1 MKRQTMIYQSILGLF
16 LVFNLL
22 PSVFCA
28 EYDRETRFNTVAHSN
43 DVPEEPIDPIYYKDA
58 LQEDD
63 AAGRFFF
70 TNGTLI
76 PVTNGG
82 ALVVSTVGI
91 VAVIIGGIILLLL
104 LLSPHGLKGGLL
116 SPLLNGYPSGSYY
129 YPSPHSYYNYDYSK
143 LGGYQSS
150 STSR

>member
-1 MKRQTMIYQSILGLF
+1 MKRHTLSHLSILGFF
-16 LVFNLL
+16 LAVNLL

-28 EYDRETRFNTVAHSN
+28 EYDRQSRFNSLAHSDN
-43 DVPEEPIDPIYYKDA
+43 EPEEPIDPIYYKDA
-58 LQEDD
+58 LQEDEQ
-63 AAGRFFF
+63 AGRFFF

-76 PVTNGG
+76 PVSTGG

-116 SPLLNGYPSGSYY
+116 SPWLNGYPSNSYY
-129 YPSPHSYYNYDYSK
+129 YPTPHSYYNYDYSK
-143 LGGYQSS
+143 LGAFQGS